1 MSELP
6 YEIIAINPRLRLR
19 QLQLADAE
27 RVFSLVDAD
36 REYLAKYLPWA
47 DKTTE
52 VEHSRDF
59 IKLMLDRRESGDEY
73 GYGIEYDGM
82 IIGHTSIMH
91 LKDRDVPEI
100 GYWIGSD
107 YQDKGIMTVV
117 ILELTDFTFH
127 TLNRNEAII
136 RAEPDNI
143 GSNRVAEKCGYH
155 RDGEIV
161 EDGKTLN
168 IWKISAS

>member
-6 YEIIAINPRLRLR
+6 YEIIVINPRLRLR

-107 YQDKGIMTVV
+107 NQEKRVGSPQRYQPAQ
-117 ILELTDFTFH
+117 LL
-127 TLNRNEAII
+127 
-136 RAEPDNI
+136 
-143 GSNRVAEKCGYH
+143 
-155 RDGEIV
+155 RDETTGMF
-161 EDGKTLN
+161 LSSAA
-168 IWKISAS
+168 WISIQT